1 MRSDGGHDPL
11 RLACLLGLLGLLV
24 FLGAAAPPGKTSI
37 EECMARQ
44 TAQLQGRS
52 PEQAGIGNLEGV
64 CFTILSD
71 EQKIAH
77 GQITNRIYATQITH
91 SHVLLVTVVVITLS
105 GLVLATLQLWASYKL
120 AVASH
125 GTLADGGDVTIEP
138 GKVAVKSSV
147 VGVIILAISLAFF
160 GLFVT
165 KVYPIQQVIAGK
177 STDTA
182 AGTRMPAP
190 GRDAAPGNAADVGL
204 VGPEAK

>member
-1 MRSDGGHDPL
+1 MRIDNGHDSMRIL
-11 RLACLLGLLGLLV
+11 WLLALLV
-24 FLGAAAPPGKTSI
+24 LLGAAAPPSKTSI
-37 EECMARQ
+37 EECITRQ

-52 PEQAGIGNLEGV
+52 AEQAGVGNLEGV

-71 EQKIAH
+71 EQRIVH
-77 GQITNRIYATQITH
+77 GQITNRIYATQIIH
-91 SHVLLVTVVVITLS
+91 SHVLLVTVVIITLS

-125 GTLADGGDVTIEP
+125 GALADGGDVTIEP

-182 AGTRMPAP
+182 AGSRTPAPAP
-190 GRDAAPGNAADVGL
+190 GPASENAVDAGL
-204 VGPEAK
+204 TGPEAK